1 MRSPVAGLVV
11 IALSVGCSTVPTPT
25 SPSLVAQS
33 ADVTLGSGA
42 ATISA
47 AAASAVP
54 FKGGLEGIADPPQ
67 FEPPPS
73 TFFSAHL
80 LASGNAT
87 HLGRFT
93 MDYSHRVNLLTLS
106 GIGTATFTAAN
117 GDTLTTTVEGTATP
131 TSSPTAF
138 TVVET
143 HTITGG
149 TGRFAGTGGSFVVTR
164 SVDFTDPFTA
174 GSIDGELIKH

>member
-11 IALSVGCSTVPTPT
+11 IALSAGCNTIATPT
-25 SPSLVAQS
+25 SPSLFARS
-33 ADVTLGSGA
+33 ADVSVGSGA
-42 ATISA
+42 APIP

-54 FKGGLEGIADPPQ
+54 IKGTLEGIADPPQ

-73 TFFSAHL
+73 THFSAHL

-117 GDTLTTTVEGTATP
+117 GDTFTTTVQGTATP

-138 TVVET
+138 TVAET

-149 TGRFAGTGGSFVVTR
+149 TGRFAGASGSFVVTR
-164 SVDFTDPFTA
+164 TVDFADPFTA
-174 GSIDGELIKH
+174 GAIDGELINH